1 MAKTEIRVIYGDTDQ
16 MGVVYYGN
24 YLRFF
29 EAARNDFL
37 REKGARWRDVE
48 STHGIYLPVVEAKV
62 NYKRPAFYDDLL
74 GGRDHAG
81 RIGARVAAFRVPGVA
96 GRRPAGHRPHRPR
109 LRRQAGRHPGVPGGA
124 LGAPAALNPA
134 TVRFDGQSVLQL
146 KPMPRVNVD
155 IPHRLSRDEARSPA
169 SWAPPPAWSR
179 STAQPAVGMVKPG

>member
-48 STHGIYLPVVEAKV
+48 SAHGIYLPVVAAKV

-74 GGRDHAG
+74 GIETTLAELGRASLRFEYKVLRGDDLLATGHTVHACVDKQG
-81 RIGARVAAFRVPGVA
+81 DIREF
-96 GRRPAGHRPHRPR
+96 PAVLSER
-109 LRRQAGRHPGVPGGA
+109 LRA
-124 LGAPAALNPA
+124 
-134 TVRFDGQSVLQL
+134 
-146 KPMPRVNVD
+146 
-155 IPHRLSRDEARSPA
+155 
-169 SWAPPPAWSR
+169 
-179 STAQPAVGMVKPG
+179 